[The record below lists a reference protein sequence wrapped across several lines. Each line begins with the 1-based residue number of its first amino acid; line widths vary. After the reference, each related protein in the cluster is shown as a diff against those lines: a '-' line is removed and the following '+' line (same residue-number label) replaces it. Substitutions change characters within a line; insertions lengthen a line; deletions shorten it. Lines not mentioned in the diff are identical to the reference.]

1 VPEKYAI
8 MQRFVLTVCCTL
20 LVVLLHGQVTGT
32 WKTIDDE
39 TGEAKSHVE
48 INISSDG
55 VLSGKIV
62 KLLLN
67 PETTL
72 CDRCPGD
79 LKNKPVM
86 QMVILKDMRLKDG
99 YYQGGTIL
107 DPNNGKSYKC
117 KLWLKA
123 NEPNVLELRGS
134 IGPFYRTQQ
143 WYRV

>member
-1 VPEKYAI
+1 
-8 MQRFVLTVCCTL
+8 MRTFFLTL
-20 LVVLLHGQVTGT
+20 LSTLSLQLTQAQVQGV

-39 TGEAKSHVE
+39 TGQAKSHVE

-62 KLLLN
+62 KLLLK

-79 LKNKPVM
+79 LKNKPLM
-86 QMVILKDMRLKDG
+86 QMVVLKDMRLKDG

-117 KLWLKA
+117 KLWLK
-123 NEPNVLELRGS
+123 EGDPNVLEVRGS
-134 IGPFYRTQQ
+134 IGPFYRTQR